1 MINPERLHSLDTTVI
16 SIPHGVD
23 GCEVPVQK
31 YRDGLKYLTAME
43 DESAVYL
50 MLGVENQ
57 SEIHYAMPVKNM
69 VYDALQYAQQVEHIA
84 KVHRNARR
92 KGNLTEKQKIN
103 NGEYLTGFYKTDRL
117 VPVIT
122 LVVYFNSEVWDGPMC
137 LHDMFTVEDKNILNF
152 VSDYKINLLSPA
164 NMTDEQ
170 ISRFKTNLREVMLF
184 IKYSKDKDR
193 LKDILQKDE
202 RFQRMERNAAM
213 VIKVVTGS
221 EFNIENEREVLN
233 VCQAIE
239 DMKKEA
245 MEDGIQTGIQ
255 SGIFEGKRVM
265 ILGLLESGD
274 VAYETIAKAAALTV
288 GEIKAIDEERLKV
301 GTESQ
306 CAL

>member
-1 MINPERLHSLDTTVI
+1 
-16 SIPHGVD
+16 
-23 GCEVPVQK
+23 
-31 YRDGLKYLTAME
+31 
-43 DESAVYL
+43 
-50 MLGVENQ
+50 
-57 SEIHYAMPVKNM
+57 
-69 VYDALQYAQQVEHIA
+69 
-84 KVHRNARR
+84 
-92 KGNLTEKQKIN
+92 
-103 NGEYLTGFYKTDRL
+103 
-117 VPVIT
+117 
-122 LVVYFNSEVWDGPMC
+122 
-137 LHDMFTVEDKNILNF
+137 
-152 VSDYKINLLSPA
+152 
-164 NMTDEQ
+164 
-170 ISRFKTNLREVMLF
+170 
-184 IKYSKDKDR
+184 
-193 LKDILQKDE
+193 
-202 RFQRMERNAAM
+202 MERNAAM

>member
-1 MINPERLHSLDTTVI
+1 
-16 SIPHGVD
+16 
-23 GCEVPVQK
+23 
-31 YRDGLKYLTAME
+31 
-43 DESAVYL
+43 
-50 MLGVENQ
+50 
-57 SEIHYAMPVKNM
+57 
-69 VYDALQYAQQVEHIA
+69 
-84 KVHRNARR
+84 
-92 KGNLTEKQKIN
+92 
-103 NGEYLTGFYKTDRL
+103 
-117 VPVIT
+117 
-122 LVVYFNSEVWDGPMC
+122 
-137 LHDMFTVEDKNILNF
+137 
-152 VSDYKINLLSPA
+152 
-164 NMTDEQ
+164 MTDEQ